1 MRLHQASHRG
11 GRVGFGLLVIAIQL
25 ALALAFLGYLLWHE
39 GVRPP
44 LIDRGFTVKVE
55 FADAAGLSSDSHAQ
69 ATVAGVPE
77 GQVEDVQY
85 KDGLAVATLRLDGDA
100 EGLVHQGATAQIVSR
115 SALQDLLVDVQPG
128 PADAPALHDGD
139 LIGPARTSSTVGPDR
154 LVGVLDADTR
164 AQVQVLLGQLAAGLK
179 GRSPQLRTDLSD
191 LASVV
196 DSTGRVTGALAE
208 RRELLARL
216 TRDLDTIFGTLGDRD
231 QQLAGAV
238 DAGQRTVSVT
248 AARDRE
254 LASAMRQLPGTL
266 TQAGAALN
274 SVDTLSKPL
283 EPALTELRPFANR
296 MPGALRRLRRFLP
309 SGSRLIDDFDTLT
322 RSGNGP
328 VKDIAAS
335 LRELGPAAVGLRPP
349 TDELLPSLQ
358 AIDRNKAG
366 IGEVGDRFSGVFSTN
381 DANGPI
387 LRGLGFFEPLN
398 PADLGFASGDQ
409 QMAEL
414 EAAKALTQVC
424 LASNPVAC
432 LVRYLVPGLPGT
444 VVPAGKGAVP

>member
-1 MRLHQASHRG
+1 MNAPLGRYRWRLG
-11 GRVGFGLLVIAIQL
+11 VIAIQL

-44 LIDRGFTVKVE
+44 LIDQGFTVKVE

-77 GQVEDVQY
+77 GQVEDVRY
-85 KDGLAVATLRLDGDA
+85 ENGLAVATLRLDGDA

-128 PADAPALHDGD
+128 PADAPALGDGD
-139 LIGPARTSSTVGPDR
+139 VIPPVRTSSTVGPDR

-179 GRSPQLRTDLSD
+179 GRSPALQADLSD

-196 DSTGRVTGALAE
+196 DSTGRVTGALAQ

-231 QQLAGAV
+231 QQLAGAI

-254 LASAMRQLPGTL
+254 LAAAMRELPATL
-266 TQAGAALN
+266 TGAGTALN
-274 SVDTLSKPL
+274 SVDALSKPL
-283 EPALTELRPFANR
+283 EPALTELRPFAHR
-296 MPGALRRLRRFLP
+296 MSGALQRLRRFLP
-309 SGSRLIDDFDTLT
+309 SGSRLLDDFDNLETHG
-322 RSGNGP
+322 SGP
-328 VKDIAAS
+328 LKDVSAS
-335 LRELGPAAVGLRPP
+335 LRELGPAATGLRSP
-349 TDELLPSLQ
+349 TDKLLPSLQ
-358 AIDRNKAG
+358 AIDKNKNG
-366 IGEVGDRFSGVFSTN
+366 IGEVGDNFSGVFSTN

-387 LRGLGFFEPLN
+387 LRGLGFFEPIN
-398 PADLGFASGDQ
+398 PEDLGFSSGDKQ
-409 QMAEL
+409 AAAGD
-414 EAAKALTQVC
+414 AAKALTQVC
-424 LASNPVAC
+424 LASNTLAC

-444 VVPAGKGAVP
+444 VVPTGKGAVP